1 MKIINLSE
9 LRDHRFME
17 EVLRKIRQ
25 YEDGFEYCFVEDYE
39 MKDGKNGIENIQVVD
54 DFVTIRE
61 SENEVEHVAILFS
74 KSQTVEKIVEW
85 FKKLNRQI

>member
-1 MKIINLSE
+1 
-9 LRDHRFME
+9 
-17 EVLRKIRQ
+17 
-25 YEDGFEYCFVEDYE
+25 